1 MLSITAIVDFLF
13 NIALFINAISF
24 IPQIIH
30 LLKYKTSAGLS
41 LLTFLSFLFIQL
53 LVILHGLV
61 VKDYSML
68 TGYLLSMVT
77 CGAVVILI
85 FFYKKHRG
93 IKEILESEGIS
104 LQEVFDQLPGH
115 VYWKNKSGIFVLSN
129 RNNWEAFGLSSL
141 EDCLGK
147 DDYDLFSKEEANR
160 IRGTDK
166 EVMKKS
172 QLKIIEEKVTKP
184 GGISALYLSHKIPLK
199 NNRGKVVGIL
209 GVSID
214 ITKAK
219 QEMEDRLSMLENVI
233 AVMPGHVYWMNKEG
247 IYLGCNNL
255 QAESAGLNARQD
267 IVGRR
272 NKELPWYYHSSELPE
287 VLDTVNNK
295 VMQTGESVLL
305 EETGTLNGGKKVTFL
320 SSKVPLYNNRG
331 EISGMV
337 GISMDITKE
346 KEAQKLLN
354 KERVSQAMLE
364 FISTASH
371 EVRGPVSNVAVLA
384 KLLDENL
391 KTLQN
396 LINTHKSTLDVGKAM
411 EDVVL
416 KALDRCDD
424 ICTES
429 ERSLASLRNLI
440 RFHWMQIYGVETV
453 MERCDIPYMLDVAI
467 EKSRYLNQN
476 NVKIIKDISPDVPT
490 GTIVTDVENIISAL
504 TIVVGNALRF
514 SHLNGKIY
522 IRVEPVKTTDNK
534 TSEYTFFS
542 IVVQDFGIGMHKEQI
557 QQLSPEVS
565 DPDGEKESI
574 YRKPSVQLSCAKIYV
589 QAYGGTLFIESVL
602 EQGTKVTLTVKCH
615 EAKPISEEEKRL
627 VRVMINHSDI
637 LPQLY
642 KEKAKHVAGEPLC
655 SALLIEDDST
665 TRYLTYNKLVG
676 LGCKV
681 TVAVNGREAI
691 KMLLKEHY
699 DLAFLDITL
708 PDINGLEVV
717 RRFREEKGDNNKT
730 NFIVISSHNL
740 PQNEASMQDQ
750 GIMAFI
756 AKPVTEQELKEVI
769 DKALNLSHV

>member
-1 MLSITAIVDFLF
+1 MILKWILKLF
-13 NIALFINAISF
+13 QKRDKIN
-24 IPQIIH
+24 
-30 LLKYKTSAGLS
+30 
-41 LLTFLSFLFIQL
+41 
-53 LVILHGLV
+53 
-61 VKDYSML
+61 
-68 TGYLLSMVT
+68 
-77 CGAVVILI
+77 
-85 FFYKKHRG
+85 FYK
-93 IKEILESEGIS
+93 IIDVIPVSI
-104 LQEVFDQLPGH
+104 
-115 VYWKNKSGIFVLSN
+115 YWKNKQ
-129 RNNWEAFGLSSL
+129 
-141 EDCLGK
+141 GK
-147 DDYDLFSKEEANR
+147 
-160 IRGTDK
+160 
-166 EVMKKS
+166 
-172 QLKIIEEKVTKP
+172 
-184 GGISALYLSHKIPLK
+184 
-199 NNRGKVVGIL
+199 
-209 GVSID
+209 
-214 ITKAK
+214 
-219 QEMEDRLSMLENVI
+219 
-233 AVMPGHVYWMNKEG
+233 
-247 IYLGCNNL
+247 YLGCNKYML
-255 QAESAGLNARQD
+255 DMAGLEKLSDIIGKKDSELPWRKIANRLEEIDSRVVKTGQSVEVEEKPLLANKKERVFLTTKTPLTNEADD
-267 IVGRR
+267 IVG
-272 NKELPWYYHSSELPE
+272 
-287 VLDTVNNK
+287 V
-295 VMQTGESVLL
+295 
-305 EETGTLNGGKKVTFL
+305 
-320 SSKVPLYNNRG
+320 
-331 EISGMV
+331 I

-346 KEAQKLLN
+346 KEAQKALRKSN
-354 KERVSQAMLE
+354 RTKLE
-364 FISTASH
+364 FLSTASH
-371 EVRGPVSNVAVLA
+371 EVRGPISNVAVLA

-396 LINTHKSTLDVGKAM
+396 LINTHKGTLDAGKAM

-476 NVKIIKDISPDVPT
+476 NVKIIKDISPDVPA

-514 SHLNGKIY
+514 SHLNGKVY
-522 IRVEPVKTTDNK
+522 IRVEPVKTTDNQ
-534 TSEYTFFS
+534 TSEQTFFN
-542 IVVQDFGIGMHKEQI
+542 IVVQDFGIGIHKEQI

-565 DPDGEKESI
+565 DPEGEEESI

-637 LPQLY
+637 LPHLY

-655 SALLIEDDST
+655 SALLIEDDNT

-681 TVAVNGREAI
+681 KVAVNGREAI

>member
-1 MLSITAIVDFLF
+1 MIKNSMDIIFFT
-13 NIALFINAISF
+13 ALFINALLF
-24 IPQIIH
+24 VPQIVKV
-30 LLKYKTSAGLS
+30 LKEKNANS
-41 LLTFLSFLFIQL
+41 LSFMTFAGFLLIQL
-53 LVILHGLV
+53 TNVLHGILYN
-61 VKDYSML
+61 DYVL
-68 TGYLLSMVT
+68 TIGYAISMVT
-77 CGAVVILI
+77 CGAVVFLI
-85 FFYKKHRG
+85 MFYR
-93 IKEILESEGIS
+93 
-104 LQEVFDQLPGH
+104 
-115 VYWKNKSGIFVLSN
+115 KNKIDK
-129 RNNWEAFGLSSL
+129 L
-141 EDCLGK
+141 E
-147 DDYDLFSKEEANR
+147 
-160 IRGTDK
+160 
-166 EVMKKS
+166 
-172 QLKIIEEKVTKP
+172 
-184 GGISALYLSHKIPLK
+184 
-199 NNRGKVVGIL
+199 
-209 GVSID
+209 
-214 ITKAK
+214 
-219 QEMEDRLSMLENVI
+219 MLEQII
-233 AVMPGHVYWMNKEG
+233 ALMPGHVYWVDKTG
-247 IYLGCNNL
+247 AYLGCNNL
-255 QAESAGLNARQD
+255 QAESAGLSTRQD
-267 IVGRR
+267 IVGKH
-272 NKELPWYYHSSELPE
+272 NKDLPWNYRSSELPE
-287 VLDTVNNK
+287 VLDVVNNQ
-295 VMQTGESVLL
+295 VMETGETVSL
-305 EETGTLNGGKKVTFL
+305 EETGTLKNGKKIIFL
-320 SSKVPLYNNRG
+320 SNKAPLFNLKG
-331 EISGMV
+331 EIVGMV
-337 GISMDITKE
+337 GISIDITKE
-346 KEAQKLLN
+346 KEAQKALRKSN
-354 KERVSQAMLE
+354 RTKLE
-364 FISTASH
+364 FLSTASH
-371 EVRGPVSNVAVLA
+371 EVRGPISNVAVLA

-396 LINTHKSTLDVGKAM
+396 LINTNKSTLDVGKTM

-476 NVKIIKDISPDVPT
+476 NVKIIKDISPDVPA

-557 QQLSPEVS
+557 QQLSPDVS